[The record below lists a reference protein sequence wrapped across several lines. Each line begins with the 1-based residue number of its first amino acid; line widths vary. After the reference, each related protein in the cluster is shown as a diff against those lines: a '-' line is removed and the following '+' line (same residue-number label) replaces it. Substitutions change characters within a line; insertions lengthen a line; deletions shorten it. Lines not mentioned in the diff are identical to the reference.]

1 LLHLYI
7 VRHGTAIDREDP
19 ACPPDPERY
28 LTKEG
33 IAKTREAA
41 RGIGRLG
48 IRPDRML
55 SSRYV
60 RAMQTATIF
69 AEVLKFPNHNIL
81 TTDALLPEADPLRI
95 FRELGKMKKPA
106 EVFCFG
112 HGPNVDGVVARAL
125 GVSQP
130 ITSLKKAGVA
140 CIALERL
147 SPPDGTLL
155 WLGTPKILR
164 GIRG

>member
-1 LLHLYI
+1 MRLYI
-7 VRHGTAIDREDP
+7 VRHGTAIDRDDP

-48 IRPDRML
+48 VGPNRML
-55 SSRYV
+55 SSPYV
-60 RAMQTATIF
+60 RAMQTASIF
-69 AEVLKFPNHNIL
+69 AEVFDFPSNNIL
-81 TTDALLPEADPLRI
+81 TTDTLLPEADPLGI
-95 FRELGKMKKPA
+95 FRELAKIKKTG
-106 EVFCFG
+106 EIFCYG
-112 HGPNVDGVVARAL
+112 HGPNVDRVVARAL
-125 GVSQP
+125 GLSQP

-140 CIALERL
+140 CIELERP
-147 SPPDGTLL
+147 SPPEGTLL